1 MKYSTVIFDLDGTLT
16 NTLED
21 LHDSTIFALQNLGY
35 PLHNI
40 EKTRQSV
47 GNGNENLIARLLPGG
62 RENPNFDKAL
72 NLFKEHYGK
81 NSKNKTRPYEG
92 IESLLKEL
100 KSQNFKLAVISN
112 KFDWAVKD
120 IVDYFFPNVFDI
132 SVGESES
139 IKRKP
144 CPDALFKVVNDLG
157 EDLNN
162 VVFVGDS
169 DVDIMTA
176 KNAGV
181 DVISVSWGF
190 RTRDELLKAG
200 AETIID
206 NPDELL
212 KYVL

>member
-21 LHDSTIFALQNLGY
+21 LHDSTIFALKKFEY

-47 GNGNENLIARLLPGG
+47 GNGNENLIAKLLPDG
-62 RENPNFDKAL
+62 RESPNFEEVLEA
-72 NLFKEHYGK
+72 FKEHYAK
-81 NSKNKTRPYEG
+81 NSKNKTRPYDG
-92 IESLLKEL
+92 IVSLLENL
-100 KSQNFKLAVISN
+100 KSKNFKLAVISN

-120 IVDYFFPNVFDI
+120 IVEHFFPQIFDI
-132 SVGESES
+132 SVGESET

-157 EDLNN
+157 EKLEN

-190 RTRDELLKAG
+190 RTKDELLSAG
-200 AETIID
+200 AEVIID